1 MARVLV
7 TGCSSGFGRATAVE
21 LTKRGHEVVATARRP
36 DTLADLDVAGRL
48 ALDVNDDASVAAAV
62 ARAGTIDALVNN
74 AGCSVSG
81 PVESVP
87 IDEVRRI
94 FETNVFGALRMIQA
108 VVPGMRARGSGV
120 VVNISSVSGK
130 VAQPL
135 AGFYAATK
143 HALEALSEALY
154 FEIGHFGV
162 RVVVIE
168 PGYFRTSLGA
178 NRREHGVDGPPYD
191 ELRDLAMALADK
203 VGRANAPGPEVVA
216 AAIADAVEK
225 PDTPLRVPV
234 GTDAEMV
241 LATRAQ
247 LDDAAFEAAMR
258 SMLDADW

>member
-1 MARVLV
+1 MARVLI

-21 LTKRGHEVVATARRP
+21 LSKRGHEVVATARRP

-62 ARAGTIDALVNN
+62 AEAGTIDALVNN
-74 AGCSVSG
+74 AGASVSG
-81 PVESVP
+81 PVEAVP
-87 IDEVRRI
+87 IEEVRRI
-94 FETNVFGALRMIQA
+94 FETNVFGAVRMIQA

-120 VVNISSVSGK
+120 VVNVSSVYGK

-162 RVVVIE
+162 RVVVVE
-168 PGYFRTSLGA
+168 PGYFRTSLGD
-178 NRREHGVDGPPYD
+178 NRREYAVDGPPYD
-191 ELRDLAMALADK
+191 ELRHLTTALADK
-203 VGRANAPGPEVVA
+203 VGRANAPGPGAVA
-216 AAIADAVEK
+216 TAIADAIEK

-234 GTDAEMV
+234 GNDAEMV

-247 LDDAAFEAAMR
+247 LDDGAFEAAMR
-258 SMLDADW
+258 SMHDADW

>member
-1 MARVLV
+1 VLI
-7 TGCSSGFGRATAVE
+7 TGCSTGFGRAAAVE
-21 LTKRGHEVVATARRP
+21 LTTRGHEVVATARRP
-36 DTLADLDVAGRL
+36 DTLADLDVELRL

-62 ARAGTIDALVNN
+62 AEAGTIDALVNN

-81 PVESVP
+81 PVEAVP
-87 IDEVRRI
+87 VDDVRAI
-94 FETNVFGALRMIQA
+94 FETNFFGALRMIQA

-120 VVNISSVSGK
+120 VVNISSVNGK

-143 HALEALSEALY
+143 HALEAMSEALY

-162 RVVVIE
+162 RVVIIE
-168 PGYFRTSLGA
+168 PGFFRTSLGD

-191 ELRDLAMALADK
+191 ELRALTMALTDK

-216 AAIADAVEK
+216 TAVADAVER
-225 PDTPLRVPV
+225 PETPLRVPV
-234 GTDAEMV
+234 GTDAEMI

-247 LDDAAFEAAMR
+247 LDDAAFEATMR

>member
-1 MARVLV
+1 MGRVLI

-21 LTKRGHEVVATARRP
+21 LAKRGHDVVATARRP
-36 DTLADLDVAGRL
+36 DALADLDVALRL
-48 ALDVNDDASVAAAV
+48 ALDVTDDASVAAAV
-62 ARAGTIDALVNN
+62 AEAGAIDALVNN
-74 AGCSVSG
+74 AGASVSG
-81 PVESVP
+81 PVEAVP
-87 IDEVRRI
+87 IEEVRRI
-94 FETNVFGALRMIQA
+94 FETNLFGSLRMIQA

-120 VVNISSVSGK
+120 VVNVSSVNGK

-143 HALEALSEALY
+143 HALEAMSEALY

-168 PGYFRTSLGA
+168 PGYFRTNLGPS
-178 NRREHGVDGPPYD
+178 RREFAVDDPPYD
-191 ELRDLAMALADK
+191 ELRDLIMALTDK
-203 VGRANAPGPEVVA
+203 VGRANAPGPEAVA
-216 AAIADAVEK
+216 DAIADAVEN

-247 LDDAAFEAAMR
+247 LDDAAFEATMR